1 MRWVDVKHK
10 LHEVDYGMKVVPAQI
25 EELRLKY
32 CENNK
37 KMFHCQNFTD
47 VFNQRAGFVLAFEK
61 LWMPVANVLDEVL
74 QTNHGV
80 DVETNGVKLLHCNQ
94 ERSTVGTKMT
104 L

>member
-37 KMFHCQNFTD
+37 KMFHCENFTGVVD
-47 VFNQRAGFVLAFEK
+47 SLFDERTSFVVFCEK
-61 LWMPVANVLDEVL
+61 
-74 QTNHGV
+74 QSG
-80 DVETNGVKLLHCNQ
+80 
-94 ERSTVGTKMT
+94 
-104 L
+104 